1 MALSKCICVV
11 QFFYQITNTNKR
23 IHKMENCIHYKV
35 EKYFELLVYSDF
47 ETAKTFTSGTGL

>member
-1 MALSKCICVV
+1 MCSSV
-11 QFFYQITNTNKR
+11 FFYQITNTNKR